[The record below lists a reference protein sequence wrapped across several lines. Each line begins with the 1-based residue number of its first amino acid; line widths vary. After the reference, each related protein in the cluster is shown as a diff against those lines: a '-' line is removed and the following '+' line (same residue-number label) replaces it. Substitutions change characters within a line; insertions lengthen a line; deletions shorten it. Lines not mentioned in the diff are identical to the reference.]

1 MIENNIPSIIEDPRC
16 PSCHEKTD
24 VGSCPTHGTICETC
38 GTIYDNQSCS
48 NCYSPISKQLE
59 ERRSLEKSGAQ
70 LNLKTLR
77 LGSLGI
83 GAKEF
88 ATITGRQSVTRKE
101 SNILRAANDEDHST
115 KTIRQKSEAAVRWLN
130 LPRKKE
136 AELVEAVER
145 NAIALRNLYRQD
157 LLSAGQ
163 RIHTSPEKL
172 VEYSI
177 LTEAKK
183 IGKSIREVQDA
194 LAKSGFNI
202 KLQTFRIR
210 IVTPFGNDITA
221 VRMSI
226 NGWMGDQK
234 SFQPKEAGE
243 GPLGKEYTV
252 LVRVLLSDTIDL
264 NGIVGGRNWIK
275 VHFENASILPD
286 ESVAITQKGKY
297 KNYRGKS
304 YPVRRASEYTKREI
318 KNQFLQKDSQTVLL
332 KLNGEKCFALFKDK
346 NYMEGRNVRVK
357 SDQLDKLRDQQS
369 AEIDGSIRQH
379 LSLPSKKFPG
389 SAGLMQ
395 RACCLAKAE
404 RRATELF
411 RESLKN
417 SDGRSQRTLARDALI
432 KADQEVFA
440 SLPLS
445 IRLIMNA
452 YTTTLPL
459 KRKDRNYTGVKGLL
473 ILSEVLQS

>member
-1 MIENNIPSIIEDPRC
+1 M
-16 PSCHEKTD
+16 
-24 VGSCPTHGTICETC
+24 
-38 GTIYDNQSCS
+38 
-48 NCYSPISKQLE
+48 
-59 ERRSLEKSGAQ
+59 
-70 LNLKTLR
+70 
-77 LGSLGI
+77 
-83 GAKEF
+83 
-88 ATITGRQSVTRKE
+88 
-101 SNILRAANDEDHST
+101 
-115 KTIRQKSEAAVRWLN
+115 
-130 LPRKKE
+130 E
-136 AELVEAVER
+136 AELVETGER
-145 NAIALRNLYRQD
+145 NAITLRNVLKSEG
-157 LLSAGQ
+157 LSAGK
-163 RIHTSPEKL
+163 RLHYSPEKL

-177 LTEAKK
+177 LNEAKK

-194 LAKSGFNI
+194 LAKSVFNI

-210 IVTPFGNDITA
+210 IVIPLGNDITA

-234 SFQPKEAGE
+234 SFQPKESGE

-264 NGIVGGRNWIK
+264 NGIVGGQSWIK

-286 ESVAITQKGKY
+286 ESVVMKQKGKH
-297 KNYRGKS
+297 KNHKGKS
-304 YPVRRASEYTKREI
+304 YPVGRTIGYPNRRI
-318 KNQFLQKDSQTVLL
+318 KTQFLQRDSQTVWL

-346 NYMEGRNVRVK
+346 NHMEGRNVRAK

-369 AEIDGSIRQH
+369 EIDGSIRQH
-379 LSLPSKKFPG
+379 LSLPSKKYPG
-389 SAGLMQ
+389 SAALMQ
-395 RACCLAKAE
+395 RASCLAEVE
-404 RRATELF
+404 RIAVELF

-417 SDGRSQRTLARDALI
+417 SGGRSQRTLARDALI

-445 IRLIMNA
+445 TRLLMKA